1 MGRAPCCSKVGLH
14 RGPWTPREDTLL
26 TKYIQAHGEG
36 NWRSLPKK
44 AGLLRCGKSCRLRW
58 LNYLRPDIKRGNIS
72 SDEDD
77 LIIRLHILLGNRWSL
92 IAGRLPGRTDNEI
105 KNYWNTHLSKKLRA
119 QGIDPETH
127 KPLSN
132 GSDQSDTN
140 SKKKKNKQLKRRT
153 SSTEAMTNDPNKKQ
167 QTKNKSRW
175 TKDSQDHASEKKHTV
190 HLPKAVRVGSFSI
203 LPRND
208 SFISTITGDPIIK
221 VQDDNYNNNNAA
233 GNGAETGF
241 FIGENDQACS
251 GDNDYNMMTDGSD
264 DLHLGFDDQYQFCA
278 DDFFGDEQ
286 NFNKM
291 YDEYLQVLKTS
302 TAVDDAELDSFAESL
317 LV

>member
-1 MGRAPCCSKVGLH
+1 MA
-14 RGPWTPREDTLL
+14 PREDTLL

-132 GSDQSDTN
+132 GSDQSDTTRRREEQTTQR
-140 SKKKKNKQLKRRT
+140 KHRPLK
-153 SSTEAMTNDPNKKQ
+153 P
-167 QTKNKSRW
+167 
-175 TKDSQDHASEKKHTV
+175 
-190 HLPKAVRVGSFSI
+190 
-203 LPRND
+203 
-208 SFISTITGDPIIK
+208 
-221 VQDDNYNNNNAA
+221 
-233 GNGAETGF
+233 
-241 FIGENDQACS
+241 
-251 GDNDYNMMTDGSD
+251 
-264 DLHLGFDDQYQFCA
+264 
-278 DDFFGDEQ
+278 
-286 NFNKM
+286 
-291 YDEYLQVLKTS
+291 
-302 TAVDDAELDSFAESL
+302 
-317 LV
+317 